1 DPSGVEKRLCH
12 LTRPEMGLRN
22 KDPMIRKYIETKD
35 GREGV
40 RYTEAFKRAVIE
52 EYLHGTATKKE
63 LSEKHG
69 IRGKGAFQSWMREL
83 GYVDIRMLAAPVKAS
98 VTMPMSR
105 SDEQDINALRKRI
118 KELERE
124 LDDEKLRSEAY
135 ARLIELAEREQ
146 GIRIR
151 KKDSTK

>member
-1 DPSGVEKRLCH
+1 M
-12 LTRPEMGLRN
+12 TRPEMGLRN
-22 KDPMIRKYIETKD
+22 KDPMIRKYIERKD

-40 RYTEAFKRAVIE
+40 RYTEAFKRAMIE

-83 GYVDIRMLAAPVKAS
+83 GYVDLRMLPAHVKAT
-98 VTMPMSR
+98 VTTPMSKLE
-105 SDEQDINALRKRI
+105 EQDINELRKRI

-146 GIRIR
+146 GVSIR
-151 KKDSTK
+151 KKDNTK